1 MTTAEATTRIG
12 YRTARPQDRDFVQG
26 TLLNHFYEESFWAQR
41 LTTRTF
47 FDGHTVL
54 VQTLLDRPTV
64 HVLVACEKDDE
75 DALLGFAIFEP
86 RDEFGNAPVFDFLYV
101 KKAWRGLG
109 IGRMLFEAARAEASL
124 PEDLHGVHVSYAT
137 KAWFTTK
144 SQKGLEERF
153 RATFNPYLQWRGL
166 FP

>member
-1 MTTAEATTRIG
+1 MDAMAVPSTDRIG
-12 YRTARPQDRDFVQG
+12 YRSATARDRDFVQA

-47 FDGHTVL
+47 FDGHTAL
-54 VQTLLDRPTV
+54 VQTLLDRPGVRTI
-64 HVLVACEKDDE
+64 VACERDDQ
-75 DALLGFAIFEP
+75 DALLGFAVFEGS
-86 RDEFGNAPVFDFLYV
+86 DEFGNPPVFDFLYV

-109 IGRMLFEAARAEASL
+109 IGGMLFRATGL
-124 PEDLHGVHVSYAT
+124 PEDLGGVHVSYAT

-144 SQKGLEERF
+144 AQRGLEERF
-153 RATFNPYLQWRGL
+153 KATFNPYLQWRGL